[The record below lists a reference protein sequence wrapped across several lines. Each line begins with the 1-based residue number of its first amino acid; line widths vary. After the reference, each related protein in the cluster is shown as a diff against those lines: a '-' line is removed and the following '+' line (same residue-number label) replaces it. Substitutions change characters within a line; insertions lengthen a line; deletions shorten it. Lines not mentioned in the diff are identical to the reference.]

1 MQTIKV
7 LESILNIIAMRY
19 YTLYLAMVSYKPAYQ
34 FFQCSFQE
42 MYSTT
47 VLPFQDYEAK

>member
-1 MQTIKV
+1 MQTMNV
-7 LESILNIIAMRY
+7 LESILNIIAMLY
-19 YTLYLAMVSYKPAYQ
+19 YTLYLAIVSYKPAYQ

-47 VLPFQDYEAK
+47 VLPFQDYEVK